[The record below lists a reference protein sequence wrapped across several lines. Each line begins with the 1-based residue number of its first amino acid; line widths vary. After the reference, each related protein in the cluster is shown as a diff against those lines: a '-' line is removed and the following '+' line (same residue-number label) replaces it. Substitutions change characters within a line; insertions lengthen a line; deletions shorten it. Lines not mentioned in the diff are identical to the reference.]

1 MEHILTAISLILQPY
16 VLMIIGI
23 SAIYGLFVGAIPG
36 LTATMATALLVPV
49 TFFMDPVPA
58 LAAIVTMEAMAIF
71 AGDIPGALVRIP
83 GTPSS
88 AAYVDE
94 SYAFTQ
100 KGQAGFVLGVDVTV
114 AALGGMI
121 GSIILIF
128 LAPRL
133 AEVAMQ
139 FTSFEY
145 FWLAC
150 IGLSCSVLVTKGSL
164 LKGLVSLLIGLM
176 MTTVG
181 VDITLGYPRFTFGI
195 TDFLNGF
202 TFIPA
207 MIGMFGVSEV
217 MRNVSSEDCAYA
229 ATGVQT
235 KKMFAGVLKTIRKY
249 KFNVARSG
257 LIGTFVGIL
266 PGAGADIA
274 AWIAYAVSKK
284 FSKEPEKFG
293 TGHIEGIVD
302 AGTANNAGLGG
313 AWVPALV
320 FGIPGDSITAIVIGV
335 LFMKG
340 LRPGPMIFQR
350 TPEILYAVY
359 VTFILANLILI
370 PFGVV
375 AIKTGSQMLRVPRN
389 MLMPAILMFC
399 IVGSFAINNTTFD
412 VGVMLA
418 CGILAYFMEAN
429 DIPVAPAIL
438 GIVLGN
444 LLEDSFMVSMIK
456 SDWDLTVFF
465 HRPVSAVLG
474 VITVILWSGPFIAV
488 FRMWRLDTKNA
499 RSNSKECRP
508 TVDEVP

>member
-1 MEHILTAISLILQPY
+1 MENILTAITLIIQPY
-16 VLMIIGI
+16 VLMIICI
-23 SAIYGLFVGAIPG
+23 SAFYGLFVGAIPG

-88 AAYVDE
+88 AAYVEE
-94 SYAFTQ
+94 SYALTQ
-100 KGQAGFVLGVDVTV
+100 RGKAGFVLGVDVTV
-114 AALGGMI
+114 AAIGGLI
-121 GSIILIF
+121 GAIILIL
-128 LAPRL
+128 LAPML

-164 LKGLVSLLIGLM
+164 LKGLISLLIGLM

-181 VDITLGYPRFTFGI
+181 VDITLGFPRFTFDI

-217 MRNVSSEDCAYA
+217 MRNVSTEDSKYSAVA
-229 ATGVQT
+229 VQT
-235 KKMFAGVLKTIRKY
+235 KKMFSGVLQTVGKY
-249 KFNVARSG
+249 KLNVGRAG

-266 PGAGADIA
+266 PGAGADIG

-284 FSKEPEKFG
+284 FSKEPHKYG

-340 LRPGPMIFQR
+340 LRPGPMIFQQ

-359 VTFILANLILI
+359 VTFILANIILI
-370 PFGVV
+370 PFGIL
-375 AIKTGSQMLRVPRN
+375 AIKAGSQMLRIPRN
-389 MLMPAILMFC
+389 MLMPSILMFC

-438 GIVLGN
+438 GIVLGR

-456 SDWDLTVFF
+456 SDWDLMVFF
-465 HRPVSAVLG
+465 HRPVSAILG
-474 VITVILWSGPFIAV
+474 VITIILWSGPFIAV
-488 FRMWRLDTKNA
+488 FRTWRQESKDRKKEVEKI
-499 RSNSKECRP
+499 RS
-508 TVDEVP
+508 

>member
-1 MEHILTAISLILQPY
+1 MIASLETAVALIAQPY
-16 VLMIIGI
+16 VLFVIAL
-23 SAIYGLFVGAIPG
+23 SAVYGLFVGAIPG
-36 LTATMATALLVPV
+36 LTATMATALLVPI

-71 AGDIPGALVRIP
+71 AGDIPAALIRIP

-94 SYAFTQ
+94 SYELTK
-100 KGQAGFVLGVDVTV
+100 KGKAGYVLGVDVSV
-114 AALGGMI
+114 AAIGGMM
-121 GSIILIF
+121 GSIILIL

-133 AEVAMQ
+133 AEVAMR

-150 IGLSCSVLVTKGSL
+150 IGLSCAVLVSRTSLVKGML
-164 LKGLVSLLIGLM
+164 SLLIGLF
-176 MTTVG
+176 MTTIG

-195 TDFLNGF
+195 EDFLNGIE
-202 TFIPA
+202 FIPA

-217 MRNVSSEDCAYA
+217 MRNVASGDLSFKGPMAKAERLFS
-229 ATGVQT
+229 GV
-235 KKMFAGVLKTIRKY
+235 GKTLYKY
-249 KFNVARSG
+249 KFNILRGG
-257 LIGTFVGIL
+257 LIGTFVGVL

-274 AWIAYAVSKK
+274 AWICYATSRR

-359 VTFILANLILI
+359 VAFILANLILI
-370 PFGVV
+370 PFGLM
-375 AIKTGSQMLRVPRN
+375 AIRAGSQMLRVPRN
-389 MLMPAILMFC
+389 ILMPAILLFC
-399 IVGSFAINNTTFD
+399 VVGSFAINNTTFD
-412 VGVMLA
+412 VGIMLA
-418 CGILAYFMEAN
+418 TGVLAYFMEAN
-429 DIPVAPAIL
+429 DIPVAPA
-438 GIVLGN
+438 VLGLVLGR
-444 LLEDSFMVSMIK
+444 LLEDNFMVSMIK

-465 HRPVSAVLG
+465 SRPVSAILG
-474 VITVILWSGPFIAV
+474 VITILLWLSPLISSLGKK
-488 FRMWRLDTKNA
+488 RKR
-499 RSNSKECRP
+499 
-508 TVDEVP
+508 

>member
-1 MEHILTAISLILQPY
+1 MIEHVQTALVLIVQPH
-16 VLMIIGI
+16 VLLVIAL
-23 SAIYGLFVGAIPG
+23 SAVYGLFVGAIPG
-36 LTATMATALLVPV
+36 LTATMATALLVPI

-71 AGDIPGALVRIP
+71 AGDIPGALIRIP

-94 SYAFTQ
+94 SYELTK
-100 KGQAGFVLGVDVTV
+100 KGKAGYVLGVDVTV
-114 AALGGMI
+114 AAIGGLI
-121 GSIILIF
+121 GSVILIL

-133 AEVAMQ
+133 AEVAMR

-150 IGLSCSVLVTKGSL
+150 IGLSCSVLVSKTSLVKGMLSL
-164 LKGLVSLLIGLM
+164 LVGLLL
-176 MTTVG
+176 TTVG
-181 VDITLGYPRFTFGI
+181 VDITLGFPRFTFGRE
-195 TDFLNGF
+195 DFLNGIE
-202 TFIPA
+202 FIPA

-217 MRNVSSEDCAYA
+217 LRNVASGDFSFKGTTAKAERL
-229 ATGVQT
+229 
-235 KKMFAGVLKTIRKY
+235 FAGVGKTLYKY
-249 KFNVARSG
+249 KLNILRGG

-274 AWIAYAVSKK
+274 AWISYAASKR

-359 VTFILANLILI
+359 IAFILANLLLI
-370 PFGVV
+370 PFGLM
-375 AIKTGSQMLRVPRN
+375 AIKAGSQMLRVPRN
-389 MLMPAILMFC
+389 ILMPAILLFC
-399 IVGSFAINNTTFD
+399 VVGSFAINNTTFD
-412 VGVMLA
+412 VSIMLA
-418 CGILAYFMEAN
+418 TGVLAYFMEAN
-429 DIPVAPAIL
+429 GIPVAPA
-438 GIVLGN
+438 VLGLVLGR

-465 HRPVSAVLG
+465 SRPVSAILG
-474 VITVILWSGPFIAV
+474 VVTILLWLSPLISGL
-488 FRMWRLDTKNA
+488 REKLK
-499 RSNSKECRP
+499 K
-508 TVDEVP
+508 

>member
-1 MEHILTAISLILQPY
+1 VTMFGHIYTAISLIAHPY
-16 VLMIIGI
+16 VLFVIAM
-23 SAIYGLFVGAIPG
+23 SAVYGLFVGAIPG

-88 AAYVDE
+88 AAYVSE
-94 SYAFTQ
+94 SYALSQ
-100 KGQAGFVLGVDVTV
+100 QGKAGFVLGVDVTV
-114 AALGGMI
+114 AAIGGLI
-121 GSIILIF
+121 GAMILIL
-128 LAPRL
+128 LAPML
-133 AEVAMQ
+133 AEVAMK
-139 FTSFEY
+139 FTCFEY

-150 IGLSCSVLVTKGSL
+150 IGLSCAVLVSRGSL
-164 LKGLVSLLIGLM
+164 IKGLISLLIGLF

-181 VDITLGYPRFTFGI
+181 VDITLGFPRFTFGI
-195 TDFLNGF
+195 TNFLNGF
-202 TFIPA
+202 NFIPA

-217 MRNVSSEDCAYA
+217 MRNVSSGDLSFQVL
-229 ATGVQT
+229 GVKTQ
-235 KKMFAGVLKTIRKY
+235 KMFTGLGKVLRRY
-249 KFNVARSG
+249 KLNIGRSG
-257 LIGTFVGIL
+257 LVGTFVGVL

-274 AWIAYAVSKK
+274 AWITYALSKK

-340 LRPGPMIFQR
+340 LRPGPMIFQQ

-359 VTFILANLILI
+359 VTFILANLLLI
-370 PFGVV
+370 PFGLL
-375 AIKTGSQMLRVPRN
+375 AIKAGTQMLRVPRN

-412 VGVMLA
+412 VGIML
-418 CGILAYFMEAN
+418 GTGVLAYFMEAN
-429 DIPVAPAIL
+429 NIPVAPA
-438 GIVLGN
+438 VLGLVLGR

-456 SDWDLTVFF
+456 SDWDLTAFF
-465 HRPVSAVLG
+465 HRPVSAILG
-474 VITVILWSGPFIAV
+474 VVTIILWSSPFIAAL
-488 FRMWRLDTKNA
+488 RARL
-499 RSNSKECRP
+499 RRQ
-508 TVDEVP
+508 

>member
-1 MEHILTAISLILQPY
+1 MMLEHIYTAISLIAQPY
-16 VLMIIGI
+16 VLLVIAM
-23 SAIYGLFVGAIPG
+23 SAFYGLFVGAIPG
-36 LTATMATALLVPV
+36 LTATMATALLVPI
-49 TFFMDPVPA
+49 TFFMDTVPA

-88 AAYVDE
+88 AAYVEE
-94 SYAFTQ
+94 SYALTQ
-100 KGQAGFVLGVDVTV
+100 KGKASFVLGVDVTV
-114 AALGGMI
+114 AAIGGLI
-121 GSIILIF
+121 GAIILIL
-128 LAPRL
+128 LAPML
-133 AEVAMQ
+133 AEVAMK

-150 IGLSCSVLVTKGSL
+150 IGLSCAVLVTKGSL
-164 LKGLVSLLIGLM
+164 IKGMVSLLIGLF

-181 VDITLGYPRFTFGI
+181 VDITLGFPRFTFGV

-202 TFIPA
+202 NFIPA

-217 MRNVSSEDCAYA
+217 MRNVSSGDLSFK
-229 ATGVQT
+229 VVSVKT
-235 KKMFAGVLKTIRKY
+235 KKIFAGIGRTLRKY
-249 KFNVARSG
+249 KLNIARSG
-257 LIGTFVGIL
+257 IVGTFVGIL

-274 AWIAYAVSKK
+274 AWIAYALSKK
-284 FSKEPEKFG
+284 FSKEPEKYG

-340 LRPGPMIFQR
+340 LRPGPMIFQQ

-359 VTFILANLILI
+359 VTFILANVILI
-370 PFGVV
+370 PFGVM
-375 AIKTGSQMLRVPRN
+375 AIKAGSQMLRVPRN

-399 IVGSFAINNTTFD
+399 IVGSFAINNTAFD
-412 VGVMLA
+412 VGIMLGTGA
-418 CGILAYFMEAN
+418 LAYFMEAN
-429 DIPVAPAIL
+429 DIPVAPA
-438 GIVLGN
+438 VLGLVLGR

-456 SDWDLTVFF
+456 SEWDLTVFF
-465 HRPVSAVLG
+465 HRPVSAILG
-474 VITVILWSGPFIAV
+474 VVTIILWSSPFIGVVRA
-488 FRMWRLDTKNA
+488 RWRKQ
-499 RSNSKECRP
+499 
-508 TVDEVP
+508 

>member
-1 MEHILTAISLILQPY
+1 MTAHILTALSLVFKPY
-16 VLMIIGI
+16 VLMIICI
-23 SAIYGLFVGAIPG
+23 SAVYGLFVGAIPG

-88 AAYVDE
+88 AAYVED
-94 SYAFTQ
+94 SYALTL
-100 KGQAGFVLGVDVTV
+100 KGQAGLVLGVDATV
-114 AALGGMI
+114 AAIGGMI
-121 GSIILIF
+121 GSVILIL

-145 FWLAC
+145 FFLAC
-150 IGLSCSVLVTKGSL
+150 IGLSCAVLVSKGSL
-164 LKGLVSLLIGLM
+164 VKGLISLLIGLFM
-176 MTTVG
+176 STVG

-202 TFIPA
+202 SFIPA

-217 MRNVSSEDCAYA
+217 MRNVSSGDLSFTVA
-229 ATGVQT
+229 GVTKT
-235 KKMFAGVLKTIRKY
+235 KKLFSGITRVIRRY
-249 KFNVARSG
+249 KLNIVRSG
-257 LIGTFVGIL
+257 LIGTCVGIL

-274 AWIAYAVSKK
+274 AWICYAVSKK

-320 FGIPGDSITAIVIGV
+320 FGIPGDLITAIVIGV

-359 VTFILANLILI
+359 ITFVLANLILI
-370 PFGVV
+370 PFAVV
-375 AIKTGSQMLRVPRN
+375 AIKAGSQMLRVPRKI
-389 MLMPAILMFC
+389 LMPAILMFC
-399 IVGSFAINNTTFD
+399 IVGSFAINNAVFD
-412 VGVMLA
+412 VIVMLA
-418 CGILAYFMEAN
+418 TGVLAYFMEAN

-438 GIVLGN
+438 GLVLGP

-456 SDWDLTVFF
+456 SDWNLAFFF
-465 HRPVSAVLG
+465 HRPVSGVLG
-474 VITVILWSGPFIAV
+474 VITLLIWLSPFITV
-488 FRMWRLDTKNA
+488 FA
-499 RSNSKECRP
+499 RKRRRAP
-508 TVDEVP
+508 

>member
-1 MEHILTAISLILQPY
+1 MEHLFVAIGLIFKPY
-16 VLMIIGI
+16 VLFVIMV
-23 SAIYGLFVGAIPG
+23 SAVYGLFVGSIPG

-94 SYAFTQ
+94 SYALTQ
-100 KGQAGFVLGVDVTV
+100 KGRAGYVLGVDVTV
-114 AALGGMI
+114 AAIGGLI
-121 GSIILIF
+121 GAIILMT
-128 LAPRL
+128 LAPML
-133 AEVAMQ
+133 AEVAMR

-150 IGLSCSVLVTKGSL
+150 IGLSCAVLVTKGSL
-164 LKGLVSLLIGLM
+164 IKGMVSLLIGLF

-181 VDITLGYPRFTFGI
+181 VDITLGFPRFTFGV

-202 TFIPA
+202 SFIPA

-217 MRNVSSEDCAYA
+217 MRNVS
-229 ATGVQT
+229 
-235 KKMFAGVLKTIRKY
+235 KKDISVAGEAVKPGKIFDGIAGTLRKY
-249 KFNVARSG
+249 KVNIARSS
-257 LIGTFVGIL
+257 LVGTAVGIL
-266 PGAGADIA
+266 PGAGADIG
-274 AWIAYAVSKK
+274 AWIAYALSKK
-284 FSKEPEKFG
+284 FSKEPEKYG

-340 LRPGPMIFQR
+340 LRPGPMIFQQ
-350 TPEILYAVY
+350 TPEILFAVY
-359 VTFILANLILI
+359 IAFILANLILI
-370 PFGVV
+370 PLGYL
-375 AIKTGSQMLRVPRN
+375 AIKAGSQMLSVPRN
-389 MLMPAILMFC
+389 LLMPTILMFC

-412 VGVMLA
+412 VGIMLFT
-418 CGILAYFMEAN
+418 GIMAYFMEAN
-429 DIPVAPAIL
+429 GIPVAPAIL
-438 GIVLGN
+438 GLVLGR

-456 SDWDLTVFF
+456 SEWDLTIFF
-465 HRPVSAVLG
+465 HRPISAILG
-474 VITVILWSGPFIAV
+474 VITLILWTSPFLNAL
-488 FRMWRLDTKNA
+488 RNRLHV
-499 RSNSKECRP
+499 SKK
-508 TVDEVP
+508 

>member
-1 MEHILTAISLILQPY
+1 MESLLVALGLILKPY
-16 VLMIIGI
+16 VIFVILM
-23 SAIYGLFVGAIPG
+23 SAMYGLFVGSIPG

-94 SYAFTQ
+94 SYALTQ
-100 KGQAGFVLGVDVTV
+100 QGKAGFVLGTDVTV
-114 AALGGMI
+114 AAIGGLM
-121 GSIILIF
+121 GALILIN
-128 LAPRL
+128 LAPLL
-133 AEVAMQ
+133 AEVAMR

-150 IGLSCSVLVTKGSL
+150 IGLSCAVLVTKGSL
-164 LKGLVSLLIGLM
+164 IKGMVSLLIGLF

-181 VDITLGYPRFTFGI
+181 VDITLGYPRFTFGV

-202 TFIPA
+202 SFIPA

-217 MRNVSSEDCAYA
+217 MRNVSGDAVRVTTEAVRP
-229 ATGVQT
+229 G
-235 KKMFAGVLKTIRKY
+235 KIFAGVGKTLRKY
-249 KFNVARSG
+249 KLNMARSG
-257 LIGTFVGIL
+257 LVGTFVGIL
-266 PGAGADIA
+266 PGAGADIG
-274 AWIAYAVSKK
+274 AWIAYALSKK
-284 FSKEPEKFG
+284 FSKTPQKYG

-340 LRPGPMIFQR
+340 LRPGPMIFQE

-359 VTFILANLILI
+359 TAFIVANIILI
-370 PFGVV
+370 PMGYL
-375 AIKTGSQMLRVPRN
+375 AIKAGSQMLRVPRN
-389 MLMPAILMFC
+389 LLMPTILMFC

-412 VGVMLA
+412 VSIMLFT
-418 CGILAYFMEAN
+418 GILAYFMEAN
-429 DIPVAPAIL
+429 GIPVAPAIL
-438 GIVLGN
+438 GLVLGR
-444 LLEDSFMVSMIK
+444 LLEESFMVSMIK
-456 SDWDLTVFF
+456 SNWDLTVFF
-465 HRPVSAVLG
+465 RRPVSAVLG
-474 VITVILWSGPFIAV
+474 LITIVLWISPLMGV
-488 FRMWRLDTKNA
+488 LRGRLRA
-499 RSNSKECRP
+499 RSKGANP
-508 TVDEVP
+508 

>member
-1 MEHILTAISLILQPY
+1 MIMEHIITAMGLVLEPY
-16 VLMIIGI
+16 VLMVICL
-23 SAIYGLFVGAIPG
+23 SAAYGLFVGAIPG

-83 GTPSS
+83 GTPAS

-94 SYAFTQ
+94 SYSLTMQ
-100 KGQAGFVLGVDVTV
+100 GKAGFVLGTDVTV
-114 AALGGMI
+114 AAIGGLI
-121 GSIILIF
+121 GSLILIF
-128 LAPRL
+128 LAPAL

-139 FTSFEY
+139 FTCFEY

-164 LKGLVSLLIGLM
+164 IKGLISLLIGLM

-181 VDITLGYPRFTFGI
+181 VSETFGYPRFTFGS
-195 TDFLNGF
+195 TDFMNGF
-202 TFIPA
+202 NFIPA

-217 MRNVSSEDCAYA
+217 MRNVSGGDLSGTQCSVVMD
-229 ATGVQT
+229 
-235 KKMFAGVLKTIRKY
+235 KMFSGIGKTLRKY
-249 KFNVARSG
+249 KLNILRSG
-257 LIGTFVGIL
+257 LVGTAVGIL
-266 PGAGADIA
+266 PGAGGDIG
-274 AWIAYAVSKK
+274 AWIAFAVSKK

-340 LRPGPMIFQR
+340 LRPGPMIFQQ

-359 VTFILANLILI
+359 ITFILANLILI
-370 PFGVV
+370 PFGIV
-375 AIKTGSQMLRVPRN
+375 AIKAGCQMLKVPRN
-389 MLMPAILMFC
+389 ILMPLILIFC
-399 IVGSFAINNTTFD
+399 VVGAFAINNTTFD
-412 VGVMLA
+412 VGIMLA
-418 CGILAYFMEAN
+418 CGILAYFMEIN
-429 DIPVAPAIL
+429 GIPVAPAIL
-438 GIVLGN
+438 GLVLGR
-444 LLEDSFMVSMIK
+444 LLEDNFMVSMIK
-456 SDWDLTVFF
+456 SEWQVMSFF
-465 HRPVSAVLG
+465 ERPVSAVLG
-474 VITVILWSGPFIAV
+474 VVTIILWTSPFIANM
-488 FRMWRLDTKNA
+488 RAKKKKDGESA
-499 RSNSKECRP
+499 
-508 TVDEVP
+508 

>member
-1 MEHILTAISLILQPY
+1 MMFEHIQTAILLIAKPY
-16 VLMIIGI
+16 VLLVIAM
-23 SAIYGLFVGAIPG
+23 SAAYGLFVGAIPG

-88 AAYVDE
+88 AAYVEE
-94 SYAFTQ
+94 SYALTLQ
-100 KGQAGFVLGVDVTV
+100 GKASLVLGVDVTV
-114 AALGGMI
+114 AAIGGLI
-121 GSIILIF
+121 GAIILIA
-128 LAPRL
+128 LAPML
-133 AEVAMQ
+133 AEVAMK

-150 IGLSCSVLVTKGSL
+150 IGLSCAVLVTKGSL
-164 LKGLVSLLIGLM
+164 IKGMVSLLIGLF
-176 MTTVG
+176 MTMVG
-181 VDITLGYPRFTFGI
+181 VDITLGFPRFTFGI

-202 TFIPA
+202 NFIPA

-217 MRNVSSEDCAYA
+217 MRNVSSGDLSFKIASVKTE
-229 ATGVQT
+229 
-235 KKMFAGVLKTIRKY
+235 KLFAGIGKVLRKY
-249 KFNVARSG
+249 KVNIGRAGF
-257 LIGTFVGIL
+257 IGTFVGIL

-274 AWIAYAVSKK
+274 AWIAYAVSKR
-284 FSKEPEKFG
+284 FSGEPEKFG

-359 VTFILANLILI
+359 VAFILANLILI
-370 PFGVV
+370 PFGIL
-375 AIKTGSQMLRVPRN
+375 AIKGGSQMLRVPRN
-389 MLMPAILMFC
+389 MLMPGILMFC

-412 VGVMLA
+412 VGIMLGT
-418 CGILAYFMEAN
+418 GILAYFMEAN
-429 DIPVAPAIL
+429 DIPVAPAVL
-438 GIVLGN
+438 GIVLGR

-456 SDWDLTVFF
+456 SEWDLSVFF

-474 VITVILWSGPFIAV
+474 VITIFLWTSPFV
-488 FRMWRLDTKNA
+488 GLLRGRRRN
-499 RSNSKECRP
+499 R
-508 TVDEVP
+508 